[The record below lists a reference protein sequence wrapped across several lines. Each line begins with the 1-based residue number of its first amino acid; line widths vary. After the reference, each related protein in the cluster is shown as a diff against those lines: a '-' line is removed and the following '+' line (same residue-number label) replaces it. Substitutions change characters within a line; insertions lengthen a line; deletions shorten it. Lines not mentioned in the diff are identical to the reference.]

1 MNYMALAGSWLWNR
15 TEARCA
21 SRRIEHPM
29 SISADRILGIYTNC
43 EWGSQALFCRPGKEP
58 RRFSMKTNIVAI
70 GLAILL
76 AAAFGLAQ
84 SQPQQ
89 VSAKIPFEFTAAGKV
104 FPAGQY
110 NFSYN
115 SVQRYVIVRG
125 VDKESEARV
134 ILVTMLARG
143 MHTTPSDAH
152 VVFDKIGNNRFLSEL
167 WIPGLDGLDLLST
180 KEKHEHEIV
189 NVPVLP

>member
-1 MNYMALAGSWLWNR
+1 
-15 TEARCA
+15 
-21 SRRIEHPM
+21 
-29 SISADRILGIYTNC
+29 
-43 EWGSQALFCRPGKEP
+43 
-58 RRFSMKTNIVAI
+58 MKTNIAAI

-76 AAAFGLAQ
+76 AATFGLAQ
-84 SQPQQ
+84 SQPQSVTAQ
-89 VSAKIPFEFTAAGKV
+89 IPFEFTAAGKI

-110 NFSYN
+110 VLSYN

-125 VDKESEARV
+125 TDKGSDARV
-134 ILVTMLARG
+134 VLVTMLAAG
-143 MHTTPSDAH
+143 MHSSPSDAH

-189 NVPVLP
+189 NVPVTR